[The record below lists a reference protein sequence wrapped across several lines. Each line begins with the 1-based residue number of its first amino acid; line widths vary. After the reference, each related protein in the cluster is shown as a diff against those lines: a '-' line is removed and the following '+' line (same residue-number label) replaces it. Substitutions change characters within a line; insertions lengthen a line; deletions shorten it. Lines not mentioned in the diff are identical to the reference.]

1 MAWSGLPIYYCV
13 THYVQ
18 VSHMIDVSRR
28 RQAVYYTERERQAK
42 EKRLDLNF
50 REKVIKHKFNYLAGR
65 TFCEL
70 AKFQR

>member
-1 MAWSGLPIYYCV
+1 
-13 THYVQ
+13 
-18 VSHMIDVSRR
+18 MIDVSRR